1 MHPSQEE
8 PHMRLILLFSSCCS
22 GFKTIAKTTE
32 TLNTKNTPEAKKA
45 NHFILMLKS
54 EDTTTE
60 LKRSPQLEPN
70 RKAAKT
76 KGKEDANNFR
86 SITTEMFEFQA
97 TILPCLNDANL
108 TTTVERNQSSL

>member
-8 PHMRLILLFSSCCS
+8 PHMRLVLLFSSCCS

-60 LKRSPQLEPN
+60 LKGSLNWNQIEKPPKQRE
-70 RKAAKT
+70 RKTLIISAAS
-76 KGKEDANNFR
+76 R
-86 SITTEMFEFQA
+86 
-97 TILPCLNDANL
+97 LRCLNFKQPSCRA
-108 TTTVERNQSSL
+108 

>member
-8 PHMRLILLFSSCCS
+8 PLMRLILLFSSCCS
-22 GFKTIAKTTE
+22 GFKMIAKTTE
-32 TLNTKNTPEAKKA
+32 TLNAKNTPGAKKA

-60 LKRSPQLEPN
+60 LKRFPQLEPN

-108 TTTVERNQSSL
+108 TTAVERNQSSL

>member
-1 MHPSQEE
+1 MHPSQAE
-8 PHMRLILLFSSCCS
+8 PHMRFTLSFSSCNS

-32 TLNTKNTPEAKKA
+32 TLNAKNTPEAKKA

-54 EDTTTE
+54 EDTTKE
-60 LKRSPQLEPN
+60 LKRFPQLEPN
-70 RKAAKT
+70 RKAAET
-76 KGKEDANNFR
+76 KGRKTLINFH

-97 TILPCLNDANL
+97 TILPCLKDANL